1 MRRGGYREPTAAG
14 GSGLA
19 GTVASRLV
27 VDGTSRQMLGTYE
40 LEVQLGSGS
49 TGVVWRARRT
59 GPLSQTVALKRLR
72 PGVGEREVARLRE
85 EAKILAQL
93 DHPHIVRVLEVIEDD
108 GPAVVMQYAPG
119 GSLADLL
126 GRQGRLQA
134 GEVVALA
141 APIADA
147 LASAHRRQVLHCDVK
162 PANILFTSDG
172 EPLLSDFG
180 VARGFA
186 PALTSEQSVAGTA
199 EYLAPELLDGGRPD
213 TRSDIYSLG
222 VVCYEALAGRPP
234 FTGSTPLAVVRAADS
249 GRHPPLGLVPDVP
262 RALAKV
268 VEQAMARRPADRY
281 AAGADLAR
289 DLRGSLGTAASALPS
304 TTGPAGRGPA
314 GARGTSTFGPRPPR
328 PSPAAQAGPRRWS
341 RLRILGGMAAGLA
354 VAAVAAG
361 PLHSALFGDNGSSAS
376 LAPTCPTNPPPTLP
390 AGGVLLEGDLDGDG
404 CSSFVIRQGNV
415 VEAAV
420 DVAEEEPRRFQ
431 LGRPDDILLLGDW
444 DCDGT
449 DTPGLYRPAS
459 GQVYYFFEWARPGA
473 ALPNAVPIETDQRG
487 ATPEVGDD
495 GDNGCQEIVLRG
507 GEVVPG
513 PRPPPEN
520 RTNEA

>member
-1 MRRGGYREPTAAG
+1 M
-14 GSGLA
+14 
-19 GTVASRLV
+19 
-27 VDGTSRQMLGTYE
+27 VDGTSRQTLGTYE
-40 LEVQLGSGS
+40 LEVELGSGS

-59 GPLSQTVALKRLR
+59 GPLTQTVALKRLR
-72 PGVGEREVARLRE
+72 PGVGEREVARLRD
-85 EAKILAQL
+85 EAKVLAQL
-93 DHPHIVRVLEVIEDD
+93 DHPHIVRVLEVIEED

-119 GSLADLL
+119 GSLADFL
-126 GRQGRLQA
+126 GRQGRLRA

-147 LASAHRRQVLHCDVK
+147 LASAHRRHVLHCDVK

-180 VARGFA
+180 VARRFA
-186 PALTSEQSVAGTA
+186 QAFTSEQSVAGTA
-199 EYLAPELLDGGRPD
+199 EYLAPELLDGGHPD
-213 TRSDIYSLG
+213 VRSDIYSLG

-234 FTGSTPLAVVRAADS
+234 FTGTTPLAVVRAADG
-249 GRHPPLGLVPDVP
+249 GRHPPLATVPDVP
-262 RALAKV
+262 RALAKA
-268 VEQAMARRPADRY
+268 VERAMARRPADRY
-281 AAGADLAR
+281 ATAADLAG
-289 DLRGSLGTAASALPS
+289 DLRSSLGAAASALPS
-304 TTGPAGRGPA
+304 AAGSAGRDRA

-328 PSPAAQAGPRRWS
+328 PSPAAPAGSRRWS
-341 RLRILGGMAAGLA
+341 RLRIVGGMAAGLA
-354 VAAVAAG
+354 VAAAVAG
-361 PLHSALFGDNGSSAS
+361 PLHRALFTDDGAS
-376 LAPTCPTNPPPTLP
+376 PTGAPTCQADPAPAVP

-404 CSSFVIRQGNV
+404 CSSFVVRQGDV

-420 DVAEEEPRRFQ
+420 DVAEGEPRRFQ

-520 RTNEA
+520 RTDDA